1 MYKCATEGKKNLGAA
16 ISHSEIY
23 EFVWKIKFVMSV
35 KEEWGWDDGAYRFVE
50 AGDWAAFDREG
61 TVTGFR
67 AGR

>member
-1 MYKCATEGKKNLGAA
+1 
-16 ISHSEIY
+16 
-23 EFVWKIKFVMSV
+23 MSV